1 MTRMTIEAIAPGKVI
16 IAGEHF
22 VVENEPGIA
31 AAISLYAKVK
41 LELLPEQEVIEIHSV
56 NYNVSERIKINEIS
70 KGRIKCEKIFHPFIR
85 VLQKILEEYGKLPP
99 SRIEI
104 SSQIPSKAGLGSS
117 AATAVAFSAAL
128 LRATGSEVNL
138 DEVSAL
144 AYEAEKISHGKPSG
158 IDNTVSTYGGVIVFK
173 KSEGFIKLDEV
184 DCNKFKIVLADTGSR
199 ESTKKLVEKVR
210 RLKSEYEEI
219 FMPFYHAAGHLTIEL
234 AKKLSEGDIM
244 AVGELMNVA
253 HGMLYSLGL
262 STETVEKL
270 VFAARKAGA
279 FGAKITGAGGGGI
292 IIALTTPEL
301 AENVSNELLNAGA
314 SWVKIVN
321 VVQEGVIVNE
331 V

>member
-1 MTRMTIEAIAPGKVI
+1 MTIEAIAPGKVI

-41 LELLPEQEVIEIHSV
+41 LEPRSEKEVIELYSV
-56 NYNVSERIKINEIS
+56 NYNVLNKIKISEINKERIE
-70 KGRIKCEKIFHPFIR
+70 CDAIFYPFFR
-85 VLQKILEEYGKLPP
+85 VMQIVLEEYGKLP
-99 SRIEI
+99 SCKIEI
-104 SSQIPSKAGLGSS
+104 SSQIPPKAGLGSS

-128 LRATGSEVNL
+128 LKAIGAEVDL
-138 DEVSAL
+138 DEVSEL

-173 KSEGFIKLDEV
+173 KSEGFVKLDEV
-184 DCNKFKIVLADTGSR
+184 KYDEFKLVLADTGSR

-210 RLKSEYEEI
+210 RLKNEYDEV

-234 AKKLSEGDIM
+234 AKKLSEGDLV

-270 VFAARKAGA
+270 VFTARKAGA
-279 FGAKITGAGGGGI
+279 LGAKITGAGGGGM

-301 AENVSNELLNAGA
+301 AEKVSSKLLNAGA
-314 SWVKIVN
+314 AWVKIVN
-321 VVQEGVIVNE
+321 VIEEGVAVDEI
-331 V
+331 